1 MSVRT
6 AEDLTDGKITPCV
19 CRANRCSADT
29 IHIAHAL
36 AVRTSNF
43 ISLGRCAALAAKTK
57 QLIIAPLLDRPAQNS
72 RLPGVRA
79 PEITIC
85 SCLCNRCILFDFS
98 VPVIQRIERGFLN
111 SSPSLFARRLLQYT
125 DHSFPSPLFFHSTF
139 DVRRSVHAAP

>member
-19 CRANRCSADT
+19 CRANRCSADK

-57 QLIIAPLLDRPAQNS
+57 QLIIAPLRDRLAQNS
-72 RLPGVRA
+72 
-79 PEITIC
+79 I
-85 SCLCNRCILFDFS
+85 S
-98 VPVIQRIERGFLN
+98 Q
-111 SSPSLFARRLLQYT
+111 SP
-125 DHSFPSPLFFHSTF
+125 
-139 DVRRSVHAAP
+139 

>member
-19 CRANRCSADT
+19 CRANRCSADK

-72 RLPGVRA
+72 RLPGVRTPTKLKRLSFA
-79 PEITIC
+79 
-85 SCLCNRCILFDFS
+85 LCA
-98 VPVIQRIERGFLN
+98 
-111 SSPSLFARRLLQYT
+111 SLFTTLHTNVRL
-125 DHSFPSPLFFHSTF
+125 
-139 DVRRSVHAAP
+139 